1 MKHCSRIFVAGGSG
15 MVGSSIIRALRKR
28 KFENLIYPTSKE
40 LDLSDQKSVKIFF
53 ESNNIDY
60 VFLAAARVGGILE
73 NNAKKAEFIY
83 INSMIQNNVIHN
95 AYKNGVKKLL
105 FLGSSCIYPKISNIP
120 IDENELLSGK
130 LEPTNDAYAIAKIAG
145 IKMCEAYQEQ
155 YGFNAIALMP
165 TNLYGP
171 EDNFDP
177 SSSHVI
183 PGLIRKFS
191 DAKKNNEPHVICW
204 GTGSPRREFLYV
216 DDLADA
222 AIFMMDNYE
231 GKQHINVGTGED
243 ITIKQLSEKI
253 RDEVKFKGEIIWD
266 VTKPDGTKRKLLD
279 SSKINNLGWKYSIN
293 LEIGLKETL
302 KWYKSN
308 YV

>member
-1 MKHCSRIFVAGGSG
+1 
-15 MVGSSIIRALRKR
+15 
-28 KFENLIYPTSKE
+28 
-40 LDLSDQKSVKIFF
+40 
-53 ESNNIDY
+53 
-60 VFLAAARVGGILE
+60 
-73 NNAKKAEFIY
+73 
-83 INSMIQNNVIHN
+83 MIQNNVIHN

-165 TNLYGP
+165 TNLYRP

-183 PGLIRKFS
+183 PGLMRKFS

-243 ITIKQLSEKI
+243 ITIKQLSEII

>member
-1 MKHCSRIFVAGGSG
+1 
-15 MVGSSIIRALRKR
+15 MVGSSIIRALKKR
-28 KFENLIYPTSKE
+28 NFENLIYPSSKE
-40 LDLSDQKSVKIFF
+40 LDLSNQEEVKIFF
-53 ESNNIDY
+53 ESNKIDY

-73 NNAKKAEFIY
+73 NTSKKGEFIY

-95 AYKNGVKKLL
+95 AYKSGVKKLL

-145 IKMCEAYQEQ
+145 IKMCEAYKDQ
-155 YGFNAIALMP
+155 YGFNAIAMMP

-171 EDNFDP
+171 GDNFDP

-191 DAKKNNEPHVICW
+191 DAKMNKEPHVICW

-222 AIFMMDNYE
+222 AIFMMENYE
-231 GKQHINVGTGED
+231 GKQHINVGCGED
-243 ITIKQLSEKI
+243 ITIKELSEKI
-253 RDEVKFKGEIIWD
+253 RDAVEFEGDIIWD
-266 VTKPDGTKRKLLD
+266 ATKPDGTKRKLLN
-279 SSKINNLGWKYSIN
+279 SSMINNLGWKYSIN
-293 LEIGLKETL
+293 LDMGLEKTL
-302 KWYKSN
+302 QWYKIN
-308 YV
+308 YK

>member
-1 MKHCSRIFVAGGSG
+1 
-15 MVGSSIIRALRKR
+15 MVGSSIIRALKKR
-28 KFENLIYPTSKE
+28 NFENLIYPSSKE
-40 LDLSDQKSVKIFF
+40 LDLSNQEEVKIFF
-53 ESNNIDY
+53 ESNKIDY

-73 NNAKKAEFIY
+73 NTSKKGEFIY

-95 AYKNGVKKLL
+95 AYKSGVKKLL

-145 IKMCEAYQEQ
+145 IKMCEAYKDQ
-155 YGFNAIALMP
+155 YGFNAIAMMP

-171 EDNFDP
+171 GDNFDP

-191 DAKKNNEPHVICW
+191 DAKMNKEPHVICW

-222 AIFMMDNYE
+222 AIFMMENYE

-243 ITIKQLSEKI
+243 ITIKELSEKI
-253 RDEVKFKGEIIWD
+253 RDAVEFEGDIIWD
-266 VTKPDGTKRKLLD
+266 ATKPDGTKRKLLN
-279 SSKINNLGWKYSIN
+279 SSMINNLGWKYSIN
-293 LEIGLKETL
+293 LDMGLEKTL
-302 KWYKSN
+302 QWYKIN
-308 YV
+308 YK

>member
-1 MKHCSRIFVAGGSG
+1 
-15 MVGSSIIRALRKR
+15 MVGSSIIRALKKR
-28 KFENLIYPTSKE
+28 NFENLIYPSSKE
-40 LDLSDQKSVKIFF
+40 LDLTNQEKVKIFF
-53 ESNNIDY
+53 ESTKIDY

-73 NNAKKAEFIY
+73 NTSKKGEFIY

-95 AYKNGVKKLL
+95 AYKSGVKKLL

-145 IKMCEAYQEQ
+145 IKMCEAYKDQ
-155 YGFNAIALMP
+155 YGFNAISMMP

-171 EDNFDP
+171 GDNFDP

-191 DAKKNNEPHVICW
+191 DAKMNKEPHVICW

-222 AIFMMDNYE
+222 AIFMMENYE

-243 ITIKQLSEKI
+243 ITIKELSEKI
-253 RDEVKFKGEIIWD
+253 RDAVEFEGDIIWD
-266 VTKPDGTKRKLLD
+266 ATKPDGTKRKLLN
-279 SSKINNLGWKYSIN
+279 SSMINNLGWKYSIN
-293 LEIGLKETL
+293 LDMGLEKTL
-302 KWYKSN
+302 KWYKIN
-308 YV
+308 YK

>member
-1 MKHCSRIFVAGGSG
+1 MRHSSKIFVAGGSG
-15 MVGSSIIRALRKR
+15 MVGSSIIRALKKR
-28 KFENLIYPTSKE
+28 NFENLIYPSSKE
-40 LDLSDQKSVKIFF
+40 LDLSNQEKVKIFF
-53 ESNNIDY
+53 ESTKIDY

-73 NNAKKAEFIY
+73 NTSKKGEFIY

-95 AYKNGVKKLL
+95 AYKSGVKKLL

-145 IKMCEAYQEQ
+145 IKMCEAYKDQ
-155 YGFNAIALMP
+155 YGFNAIAIMP

-171 EDNFDP
+171 GDNFDP

-191 DAKKNNEPHVICW
+191 DAKMNKEPQVICW

-222 AIFMMDNYE
+222 AIFMMENYE

-243 ITIKQLSEKI
+243 ITIKELSEKI
-253 RDEVKFKGEIIWD
+253 RDAVEFEGDIIWD
-266 VTKPDGTKRKLLD
+266 ATKPDGTKRKLLN
-279 SSKINNLGWKYSIN
+279 SSMINNLGWKYSIN
-293 LEIGLKETL
+293 LDMGLEKTL
-302 KWYKSN
+302 KWYKIN
-308 YV
+308 YK

>member
-1 MKHCSRIFVAGGSG
+1 M
-15 MVGSSIIRALRKR
+15 
-28 KFENLIYPTSKE
+28 
-40 LDLSDQKSVKIFF
+40 Q
-53 ESNNIDY
+53 
-60 VFLAAARVGGILE
+60 
-73 NNAKKAEFIY
+73 
-83 INSMIQNNVIHN
+83 
-95 AYKNGVKKLL
+95 
-105 FLGSSCIYPKISNIP
+105 
-120 IDENELLSGK
+120 
-130 LEPTNDAYAIAKIAG
+130 
-145 IKMCEAYQEQ
+145 
-155 YGFNAIALMP
+155 
-165 TNLYGP
+165 
-171 EDNFDP
+171 
-177 SSSHVI
+177 
-183 PGLIRKFS
+183 
-191 DAKKNNEPHVICW
+191 KNNEPHVICW

-266 VTKPDGTKRKLLD
+266 ATKPDGTKRKLLD
-279 SSKINNLGWKYSIN
+279 SSKINNLGWKYSTN

>member
-1 MKHCSRIFVAGGSG
+1 
-15 MVGSSIIRALRKR
+15 
-28 KFENLIYPTSKE
+28 
-40 LDLSDQKSVKIFF
+40 
-53 ESNNIDY
+53 
-60 VFLAAARVGGILE
+60 
-73 NNAKKAEFIY
+73 
-83 INSMIQNNVIHN
+83 MIQNNVIHN

-266 VTKPDGTKRKLLD
+266 ATKPDGTKRKLLD
-279 SSKINNLGWKYSIN
+279 SSKINNLGWKYSTN